1 MVWHTLPR
9 RDFDVPVWDANYRL
23 ANVGDPSGKE
33 GKAVDLVALIEPYSA
48 FFAYGIGA
56 GGNAAMLIERLL
68 RLETCCAA
76 LDAVV
81 APLWQ
86 DLARRPLT
94 VAEDA
99 DKQRMDRLFGLDGKA
114 GLLGALKR
122 FRRIAANE
130 LPALPSVQQA
140 EFLAALLAFADGLL
154 PARGGEGLW
163 PSRGTP
169 LVLPLYLQALALIVL
184 VQGWIGGLP
193 GAAEQAILARHR
205 AFLLGD
211 ARAFAPD
218 AAAVAEAAAEA
229 LRG

>member
-23 ANVGDPSGKE
+23 ANVGDPSGKV

-56 GGNAAMLIERLL
+56 GGNAAMLIEGLL

-76 LDAVV
+76 LDAAV

-86 DLARRPLT
+86 DLARKPLT

-114 GLLGALKR
+114 GLLGVL
-122 FRRIAANE
+122 RRNRQTAARD
-130 LPALPSVQQA
+130 LPAMSSVQQA
-140 EFLAALLAFADGLL
+140 EFLAALLSFADSLL
-154 PARGGEGLW
+154 PDGGGEGLW
-163 PSRGTP
+163 PTRGTP
-169 LVLPLYLQALALIVL
+169 LALPLYLQALALIVL
-184 VQGWIGGLP
+184 VQGWIGGQP
-193 GAAEQAILARHR
+193 GAAEQAAVARHR
-205 AFLLGD
+205 AFLLGG
-211 ARAFAPD
+211 AQAFAPD
-218 AAAVAEAAAEA
+218 AATVACAAAEA

>member
-23 ANVGDPSGKE
+23 ANVGDPSGKV

-56 GGNAAMLIERLL
+56 GGNAAMLIEGLL

-76 LDAVV
+76 LDAAV

-86 DLARRPLT
+86 DLARKPLT

-114 GLLGALKR
+114 GLLGVLRRNRQTAGGTCRQCPACSRPNFLPRCSALQ
-122 FRRIAANE
+122 IACF
-130 LPALPSVQQA
+130 PTGVGKVCGPR
-140 EFLAALLAFADGLL
+140 AAHRL
-154 PARGGEGLW
+154 RCRSICRLW
-163 PSRGTP
+163 R
-169 LVLPLYLQALALIVL
+169 
-184 VQGWIGGLP
+184 
-193 GAAEQAILARHR
+193 
-205 AFLLGD
+205 
-211 ARAFAPD
+211 
-218 AAAVAEAAAEA
+218 
-229 LRG
+229 